1 MDIFKILGL
10 GLISAVLCVFIKNTK
25 PEFSLLLSI
34 ITSVVLI
41 LFIIPHFRQVIFEL
55 KEISEIIDVDN
66 AYFVPVFKV
75 IGIAYITQIGGELCR
90 DSGENAIASKIEL
103 AGKIAIII
111 ITIPVAYKMI
121 SVINGIIFSV

>member
-41 LFIIPHFRQVIFEL
+41 LFILPHFRQVIFEL
-55 KEISEIIDVDN
+55 KEISELISINN